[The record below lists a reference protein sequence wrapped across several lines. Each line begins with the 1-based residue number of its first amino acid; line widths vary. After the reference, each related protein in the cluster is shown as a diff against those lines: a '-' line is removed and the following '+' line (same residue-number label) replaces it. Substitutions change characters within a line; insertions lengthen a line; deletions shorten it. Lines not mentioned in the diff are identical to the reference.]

1 MALKDLMTRGTQ
13 GIDKS
18 FEAAR
23 PEPAQSPAP
32 QPVAAAQSPVPT
44 SYLGPSTSLA
54 GKLRCSES
62 LRIDGRLEGE
72 IHCDHLVAVGETGRV
87 HGNIE
92 GDTVVIGGEVE
103 GDITARR
110 KITLEKTARVTGDL
124 CTPGI
129 VIQEGA
135 QLEGRI
141 MIGGEAGEAQKP
153 AAAKSAA
160 ERSVEKPAA
169 PRPAESPRPPL
180 AAGAPPPPPPRA

>member
-13 GIDKS
+13 S
-18 FEAAR
+18 FEKSPEAPR
-23 PEPAQSPAP
+23 PEP
-32 QPVAAAQSPVPT
+32 QPVAAPPPVAAPQSPAPT
-44 SYLGPSTSLA
+44 SYLGPTISLV

-62 LRIDGRLEGE
+62 LRIDGRVEGE

-87 HGNIE
+87 RANIE
-92 GDTVVIGGEVE
+92 GDIVVIGGEVE

-141 MIGGEAGEAQKP
+141 MIGGEQGEPQKP
-153 AAAKSAA
+153 AAAKSPY
-160 ERSVEKPAA
+160 ERTAEKPAA
-169 PRPAESPRPPL
+169 PRPPEGARPSVAPG
-180 AAGAPPPPPPRA
+180 ATAPPPRV